1 MNRGERALDDVL
13 YPALWITGGVF
24 LGGVLLW
31 NALGQPSLPACW
43 FYTRWHI
50 YCLGCGG
57 TRAFIA
63 LLSGRMLDSLWFHP
77 AVLVGAVSAAAYL
90 VSQTLWRLKGRRG
103 WVFRWSDRW
112 LWGMLGLMGL
122 HCVVHNLLW
131 FIWGIPL

>member
-1 MNRGERALDDVL
+1 MNCGERALDDVL

-31 NALGQPSLPACW
+31 NALGQSSLPACW

-50 YCLGCGG
+50 YCPGCGG

-63 LLSGRMLDSLWFHP
+63 LLSGRILDSLWFHP

-90 VSQTLWRLKGRRG
+90 VSQTLWRLKGRQG
-103 WVFRWSDRW
+103 WVLRWSDRW

>member
-1 MNRGERALDDVL
+1 MNCGERALDDVL

-50 YCLGCGG
+50 YCPGCGG

-63 LLSGRMLDSLWFHP
+63 LLSGRILDSLWFHP

-90 VSQTLWRLKGRRG
+90 VSQTLWRLKGRQG
-103 WVFRWSDRW
+103 WVLRWSDRW

>member
-50 YCLGCGG
+50 YCPGCGG

-63 LLSGRMLDSLWFHP
+63 LLSGRILDSLWFHP

-90 VSQTLWRLKGRRG
+90 VSQTLWRLKGRQG
-103 WVFRWSDRW
+103 WILRWSDRW

>member
-50 YCLGCGG
+50 YCPGCGG

-90 VSQTLWRLKGRRG
+90 VSQTLWRLKGRQG
-103 WVFRWSDRW
+103 WVLCWSDRW

>member
-24 LGGVLLW
+24 LGTVLLW

-50 YCLGCGG
+50 YCPGCGG

-63 LLSGRMLDSLWFHP
+63 LLRGRVLDSLWFHP

-90 VSQTLWRLKGRRG
+90 VSQTLWRLKGRQG
-103 WVFRWSDRW
+103 WVLRWSDRW

-131 FIWGIPL
+131 FIRGIPL

>member
-24 LGGVLLW
+24 LGAVLLW

-50 YCLGCGG
+50 YCPGCGG

-77 AVLVGAVSAAAYL
+77 AVLVGAVSVAAYL

>member
-1 MNRGERALDDVL
+1 MNCGERALDDVL

-50 YCLGCGG
+50 YCPGCGG

-63 LLSGRMLDSLWFHP
+63 LLSGRMLDSLCFHP

-90 VSQTLWRLKGRRG
+90 VSQTLWRLKGRQG
-103 WVFRWSDRW
+103 WVLRWSDRW